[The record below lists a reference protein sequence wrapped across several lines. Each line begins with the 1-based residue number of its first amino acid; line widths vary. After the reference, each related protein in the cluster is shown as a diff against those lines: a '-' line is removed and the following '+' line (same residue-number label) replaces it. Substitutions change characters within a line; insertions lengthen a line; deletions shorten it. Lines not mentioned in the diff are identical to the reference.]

1 MLSFRKI
8 TKFFLSNKI
17 KFEENKFFG
26 GGKIKCLIIRK
37 ITLRI
42 TRIKQRVRKLK
53 QRNNLLK
60 QRKKLLKLSNIYLSF
75 EYHFCFSYKV
85 DFAELIVGLFLKS
98 YL

>member
-1 MLSFRKI
+1 MLFTSKSTKNLYFR
-8 TKFFLSNKI
+8 KI

-60 QRKKLLKLSNIYLSF
+60 QRKKLLKQRNNLLNILLPVF
-75 EYHFCFSYKV
+75 RQV
-85 DFAELIVGLFLKS
+85 L
-98 YL
+98 

>member
-1 MLSFRKI
+1 MLFTSKSTKNLYFRKI
-8 TKFFLSNKI
+8 KI
-17 KFEENKFFG
+17 KENKFFG
-26 GGKIKCLIIRK
+26 GGKSICLIIRK

-53 QRNNLLK
+53 QRNNLQK